1 MTDTVTLLSYYE
13 PHTLQSNSACTAK
26 LATKY
31 SYCTVTIILGSQDV
45 TIIMTSLFV
54 SNVHG
59 SEAAEQNN
67 RAFCDKSIKFGT
79 VVDNS
84 TIMKYRYWA
93 TTEFSV

>member
-1 MTDTVTLLSYYE
+1 MPSPFQCRTLPMVEHLEKIPESKKF
-13 PHTLQSNSACTAK
+13 LN
-26 LATKY
+26 
-31 SYCTVTIILGSQDV
+31 
-45 TIIMTSLFV
+45 
-54 SNVHG
+54 

-67 RAFCDKSIKFGT
+67 CAFCDKSIKFGT